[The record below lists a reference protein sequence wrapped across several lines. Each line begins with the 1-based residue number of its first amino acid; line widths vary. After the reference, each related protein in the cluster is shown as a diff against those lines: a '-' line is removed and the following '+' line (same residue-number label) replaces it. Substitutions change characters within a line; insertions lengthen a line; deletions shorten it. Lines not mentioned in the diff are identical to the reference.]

1 MDITH
6 ITSLLGGIALFLYGM
21 SIMGAGLEK
30 LAGGKMQSVLQK
42 LTSSTL
48 KGVLLGTLITAV
60 IQSSAGTVVICVGL
74 VNSGIM
80 TLTQSVGV
88 IMGANIGTTVT
99 GQLIR
104 LADISGDSLLL
115 TLIQPKTFAPVVAF
129 IGCIFYVFLKNAK
142 KKNIGQIML
151 GFGILFTGMS
161 LMDTGVSP
169 LKESALFQNLF
180 VSMSNPVLGLLV
192 GLAATVVIQSSSAS
206 VGILQALSST
216 GLVTFGSAIPIIL
229 GTHIGTA
236 FTPLLTI
243 GGSSKD
249 GKRAALVHLYFNVIG
264 SVVVLV
270 LIYAFKLVFGLSMWD
285 DVLNKG
291 AIANIHTLSSVFA
304 MVLFIPFSGV
314 LSKLAMMTVRDSE
327 EEAQELTMP
336 VLDER
341 LYKSPSVALQQA
353 KNAVV
358 KMSHRA
364 ARNVNLAVPL
374 LIEMNE
380 ETVSAINV
388 RENLIDRM
396 EVAITN
402 YLIKLADQ
410 ELGDDE
416 SHMATELLNFVTEY
430 ERIGD
435 YAVNLMEKAQEL
447 NEKDVTFSDG
457 AQKEL
462 KLLMGALTQILD
474 LTDEAF
480 SNDNLHAAMRVE
492 PLEETIDVM
501 CERLRNQHIG
511 RLKDGVCAIDTG
523 VVFLDVLNN
532 IERISDH
539 CSNIAARLIGMEE
552 GEELDPHTLKKMM
565 HHSPTGEYVQ
575 DFENY
580 RREYLLPLETM
591 DA

>member
-30 LAGGKMQSVLQK
+30 LAGGKMQGVLQK
-42 LTSSTL
+42 LTSSTI
-48 KGVLLGTLITAV
+48 KGVIFGTLITGV

-104 LADISGDSLLL
+104 MADISGDSLIL

-129 IGCIFYVFLKNAK
+129 IGCIFYVFIRNAK

-169 LKESALFQNLF
+169 LRESAAFQELF
-180 VSMSNPVLGLLV
+180 VTMTNPILGVLV
-192 GLAATVVIQSSSAS
+192 GVVVTVIIQSSSAS

-216 GLVTFGSAIPIIL
+216 GLVTFSSAIPIVL
-229 GTHIGTA
+229 GAHIGTA

-249 GKRAALVHLYFNVIG
+249 GKRAALIHLYFNIIG
-264 SVVVLV
+264 SVILLALV
-270 LIYAFKLVFGLSMWD
+270 YAVQFTIGIPMWG
-285 DVLNKG
+285 DVMNKSS
-291 AIANIHTLSSVFA
+291 IANIHTMTSVIA
-304 MVLFIPFSGV
+304 MLLFLPCSGV
-314 LSKLAMMTVRDSE
+314 LSRLAMMTVPNSA
-327 EEAQELTMP
+327 EEAQELSMP

-341 LYKSPSVALQQA
+341 LFKSPAVALQQA

-358 KMSHRA
+358 KMSRRA
-364 ARNVNLAVPL
+364 ARNVGLATPL
-374 LIEMNE
+374 LLKMDEDV
-380 ETVSAINV
+380 VSAIDV

-396 EVAITN
+396 EVDISN
-402 YLIKLADQ
+402 YLIK
-410 ELGDDE
+410 
-416 SHMATELLNFVTEY
+416 LLNFVTEC

-435 YAVNLMEKAQEL
+435 YAVNIKEKAQEL
-447 NEKDVTFSDG
+447 TDKEVTFSEK
-457 AQKEL
+457 AQQEL
-462 KLLMGALTQILD
+462 KLLDNALEKILT
-474 LTDEAF
+474 LTTDAF
-480 SNDNLHAAMRVE
+480 EFDDARTASQVE
-492 PLEETIDVM
+492 PLEQVIDILV
-501 CERLRNQHIG
+501 ERLRAQHIK
-511 RLKDGVCAIDTG
+511 RLKDGACSIDTG
-523 VVFLDVLNN
+523 VVYLDVLSNV
-532 IERISDH
+532 ERISDH
-539 CSNIAARLIGMEE
+539 CSNIAARLVGMEA
-552 GEELDPHTLKKMM
+552 GEDYDSHTLKNMM
-565 HHSPTGEYVQ
+565 HHNPTKEYML
-575 DFENY
+575 NY
-580 RREYLLPLETM
+580 EQCRKDYLVPLEQLE
-591 DA
+591 A